1 MVRSFLLI
9 PKIGTTPWNHNC
21 FGLQSW
27 VNFSLFHGFAHIFTH
42 PVLLSSDPKPL
53 LWNSMTLPGFLG
65 TFGDLCWLL
74 GIPGCPNAQVMIP
87 MCVWWMRGTGRL
99 KVASPAW
106 SGSWHTARGSPH
118 WKFLRIFGNNSPLE
132 EWGWGE
138 DMEEWEMGNVG
149 EWGRLARLVWI
160 SVRVKS
166 GTNGWGLKDDLGVT
180 TPVTSR
186 VGTVSSLIYWGY
198 TPFTKRVEPLSGLSH
213 KVASSRLPRKVSFS
227 QRPHGVASP
236 SPVVKTEAVSTS
248 WDGLVKL
255 WDYRTQRLLCSF
267 DEHVPSPVTALAFA
281 PVDGRFFVTTG
292 GDAKLALFAR
302 R

>member
-1 MVRSFLLI
+1 
-9 PKIGTTPWNHNC
+9 
-21 FGLQSW
+21 
-27 VNFSLFHGFAHIFTH
+27 
-42 PVLLSSDPKPL
+42 
-53 LWNSMTLPGFLG
+53 MTLPGFLG
-65 TFGDLCWLL
+65 TFGDYPDFWESPVAPMLRWWFQCVFD
-74 GIPGCPNAQVMIP
+74 GCGALVVSRSQALRRAVPRTPQE
-87 MCVWWMRGTGRL
+87 GHLTE
-99 KVASPAW
+99 SF
-106 SGSWHTARGSPH
+106 SGSSGTTRH
-118 WKFLRIFGNNSPLE
+118 WATVGGKNGV
-132 EWGWGE
+132 GWGR
-138 DMEEWEMGNVG
+138 MG
-149 EWGRLARLVWI
+149 LARLVWI

-166 GTNGWGLKDDLGVT
+166 GTYGWGLKDDLGVT

-186 VGTVSSLIYWGY
+186 VGTVSSLFYWGY

-213 KVASSRLPRKVSFS
+213 KVASSRLSRKVSFS
-227 QRPHGVASP
+227 QRPHGASP
-236 SPVVKTEAVSTS
+236 SPLVKTEAVSTS

>member
-1 MVRSFLLI
+1 M
-9 PKIGTTPWNHNC
+9 
-21 FGLQSW
+21 
-27 VNFSLFHGFAHIFTH
+27 
-42 PVLLSSDPKPL
+42 VLLTFSHTQFCWVVTQNPCWLTIKEITTIYGIRWPCLVS
-53 LWNSMTLPGFLG
+53 WGHLG
-65 TFGDLCWLL
+65 TILTSGNPRLPQCSGDDSNVCLMDAGHWSSQ
-74 GIPGCPNAQVMIP
+74 GRKP
-87 MCVWWMRGTGRL
+87 CVERFLAHRKRVTSLKVSPDLREQLATGRL
-99 KVASPAW
+99 L
-106 SGSWHTARGSPH
+106 GGRM
-118 WKFLRIFGNNSPLE
+118 
-132 EWGWGE
+132 GWVGE
-138 DMEEWEMGNVG
+138 

-213 KVASSRLPRKVSFS
+213 KVASSRLSRKVSFS

-236 SPVVKTEAVSTS
+236 SPVKTEAVSTS